1 MYKYLYVD
9 ANTFFHRLDPR
20 AKMLIVLAHYLLLA
34 LLVRQLYLM
43 IAVAIETLV
52 LAGLS
57 QSLGNVM
64 RFRAVLLVIFIS
76 SQLSFLFI
84 ARGAT
89 PLVGPV
95 PLEPLLQGLSTAIRA
110 GAGIVIS
117 VVLLSTTRNEE
128 LAQGLI
134 RMGLPYRAVFAF
146 SSSLRMAPYLIGMT
160 GTVFEAQKTRG
171 LDLDSGGPV
180 RRFRRFLAVLAPG
193 FLSSMR
199 SVDQFAM
206 ASEGRGFGYQQ
217 TRGSYLQLQFAT
229 GDFVAIG
236 ATVVSIIVG
245 IFIAITGWGTAFNL

>member
-1 MYKYLYVD
+1 VYKYLYVD

-20 AKMLIVLAHYLLLA
+20 TKMLIVLAHYLLLA

-57 QSLGNVM
+57 QSLANVM
-64 RFRAVLLVIFIS
+64 RFRLVILVIFIS
-76 SQLSFLFI
+76 SQLSFVLI
-84 ARGAT
+84 SRGAT

-95 PLEPLLQGLSTAIRA
+95 TLEPLLQGLSTAIRA

-128 LAQGLI
+128 IAQGLVRI
-134 RMGLPYRAVFAF
+134 GLPYRAVFAF

-160 GTVFEAQKTRG
+160 STVVEAQKTRG
-171 LDLDSGGPV
+171 LDLDSGGPI
-180 RRFRRFLAVLAPG
+180 RRLRRFLPVLVPA
-193 FLSSMR
+193 FLSTMR

-206 ASEGRGFGYQQ
+206 AIEARGFGYQQ
-217 TRGSYLQLQFAT
+217 TRGSYLQLQLTT
-229 GDFVAIG
+229 GDFVAMG
-236 ATVVSIIVG
+236 AALVSIIVG